1 MRLRR
6 PSGAT
11 GSGQAGTRHRISH
24 LINTLARLRALA
36 AASGFRVASLRAIP
50 DPTYLAFSDWLFA
63 VGVAVESL
71 LPEGWG
77 VHVVGDLAKL

>member
-36 AASGFRVASLRAIP
+36 AHGFRILSLRALS

>member
-24 LINTLARLRALA
+24 LINTLARLHALA
-36 AASGFRVASLRAIP
+36 ASSFRVVSLRAIP

-63 VGVAVESL
+63 VSVAVESL

-77 VHVVGDLAKL
+77 VHVVGEWEKI